1 MASTLNIKIPA
12 ISQSFYDN
20 DSAKANEEKIV
31 NFIRPKY
38 GKIIN
43 NTAKI
48 VGLPSELI
56 EGVIFVE
63 SAGNESAQ
71 SPFATGIMQL
81 SPATASD
88 AIVFEKGAGRLD
100 KPEQDLLKKYLGSRY
115 SIIEKVKPKQKSLG
129 KTFIT
134 KSDLLKPELNILIG
148 SILLKQLVDEFS
160 KDGKVRLDKVIA
172 VYNGGRYSKSS
183 KKIIPFKGSTE
194 ELIKLVP
201 TETANYIKKLIGTN
215 SILDILV

>member
-63 SAGNESAQ
+63 SAGREDAQ
-71 SPFATGIMQL
+71 SPYAVGIMQL

-88 AIVFEKGAGRLD
+88 VIISEKGAGRLE
-100 KPEQDLLKKYLGSRY
+100 KPEEELLKKYLGTRY
-115 SIIEKVKPKQKSLG
+115 SLVEKVKPKQKSLG

-148 SILLKQLVDEFS
+148 SILLKQLCDEFVEN
-160 KDGKVRLDKVIA
+160 GKVRLDKVIA

-183 KKIIPFKGSTE
+183 KKIIPFKGSTS
-194 ELIKLVP
+194 ELINLVP